1 LKRFHAGMQM
11 ITKMSAQHDFREGVR
26 AAVVD
31 KDKNPAWIPSSLE
44 RVDQQQVD
52 AIALPAPGVTLAL

>member
-1 LKRFHAGMQM
+1 MQM

-31 KDKNPAWIPSSLE
+31 KDKTPAWKPSSVE
-44 RVDQQQVD
+44 DVDPSQ
-52 AIALPAPGVTLAL
+52 IAALAVPAPGVSLVL

>member
-1 LKRFHAGMQM
+1 M

-31 KDKNPAWIPSSLE
+31 KDKNPTWKPSSVAD
-44 RVDQQQVD
+44 VDPEQID
-52 AIALPAPGVTLAL
+52 ALAVPAPGVALIL

>member
-1 LKRFHAGMQM
+1 M

-31 KDKNPAWIPSSLE
+31 KDKTPAWKPSSVE
-44 RVDQQQVD
+44 DVDPSQ
-52 AIALPAPGVTLAL
+52 IAALAVPAPGVSLVL

>member
-1 LKRFHAGMQM
+1 MWQFVQM

-31 KDKNPAWIPSSLE
+31 KDKSPTWQPSTLE
-44 RVDQQQVD
+44 QVD
-52 AIALPAPGVTLAL
+52 SDQVEALAVSAPGVSLIL

>member
-1 LKRFHAGMQM
+1 M

-31 KDKNPAWIPSSLE
+31 KDKAPAWQPSSLE
-44 RVDQQQVD
+44 EVDSDQID
-52 AIALPAPGVTLAL
+52 DLAAPAPGVSLIL

>member
-1 LKRFHAGMQM
+1 MQI

-31 KDKNPAWIPSSLE
+31 KDKNPSWIPSSVE
-44 RVDQQQVD
+44 DIDQAQID
-52 AIALPAPGVTLAL
+52 ALSVRPPGVGLVL

>member
-1 LKRFHAGMQM
+1 M

-31 KDKNPAWIPSSLE
+31 KDKNPAWDPSSLQD
-44 RVDQQQVD
+44 VDKQQLD
-52 AIALPAPGVTLAL
+52 ALTVQAPGVALVL